1 MASNPDPGETDTVRE
16 PDLLEEKKPAP
27 GQNEQPDPGHNEQPD
42 PGNVKDP
49 DPGITEI
56 QQNPD
61 IGQLDHKKD
70 QQSLHEADEK
80 IIDAIPKSLGARART
95 KTAAGKGFYQS
106 QLHDFQK
113 KLQKHWTKME
123 DLLINLDKAEVG
135 DLQRL
140 RKIEDELKR
149 VRTKHNAVFKDFML
163 FLTRNSDKEMIRK
176 SEIEFERKE
185 TVVTSVLTRLQ
196 ALKLEA
202 AEVLSQRIS
211 DSESSS
217 ASSQRSFV
225 NKKDLTEQYVS
236 QHFSDPKPI
245 EDLYLKTKLNKEQ
258 YCEYKIPQEKE
269 PFYAESLCL
278 EKPREKLKV
287 QATPKPNRFYDQ
299 DPPVPNNPN
308 SQLHSTVQDDSVLGG
323 LVQFLLKKDLLLT
336 RFSKFNDSPETFI
349 VWKTSFKSIVN
360 ELNVSPF
367 EEMDLLVKW
376 LGPTSSTFASS
387 IRASNV
393 HAPERGLQRIWE
405 RLHDRYGR
413 PEMVEATIKKK
424 LDSFP
429 KLSSKEMN
437 RLYDLLDI
445 LSELESTKSDVH
457 YSQLLSYF
465 DTSSG
470 INPIVNKLPY
480 GLQEKWTTRASMY
493 KKQYKV
499 PFPPLSV
506 FIDFIRDMSEVKND
520 PAFVYDNPRIAPSS
534 TPACGNRR
542 DSILNRKTYVQ
553 QETMKRCPI
562 HKAEHSLLCCRQFL
576 SKPLEER
583 RKFLKE
589 KRICFKCCEST
600 NHMSRDCNVKVKCE
614 KCGSNNHRALM
625 HVDRLTNS
633 FENQHSTVRENG
645 GEDNASENV
654 ASKCTVLCD
663 KPSLG
668 RSCGKIVLV
677 NVFLR
682 QDPNK
687 AIKVYAILDDQSNR
701 TLISPRLCDRLDVQ
715 GPSTQYSLSSCSG
728 TTTMTGRRIEGLCA
742 QSVHEDCQY
751 ELPITIECDDI
762 PNERS
767 EIPTPDVA
775 RFHYHLNSIVNELP
789 SIEKDVNIELLIG
802 RDVPEAHHVF
812 HQITGPKKTPF
823 AQKLGLGWVII
834 GDVCLGKVH
843 RPDLVRVMK
852 TSVLNNGR
860 TTQFNPCENHFQV
873 KEHQALDTYDTLFQK
888 SPDDDKIGLS
898 VEDRK
903 FLSLMDEE
911 FQKDENGKWIAPLPF
926 RSPKPMMPNNRS
938 QAWRRARILD
948 ASLKKNE
955 VKKTHFIEFM
965 KKVFDSGAA
974 EIAPVLDHE
983 SNNEMWY
990 LPIFGVYNSKK
1001 PNQVRGVFDS
1011 SAVYEGHSLNKV
1023 LMTGPDLTNS
1033 LIGILLRFRQDR
1045 YAVIA
1050 DIEQMFY
1057 QFYVKKE
1064 HRDFL
1069 RFFWYKNNNP
1079 DLPLIEYRMCVHVFG
1094 NAPSPAI
1101 ATYGLRKTV
1110 ENCEN
1115 TYGSDVKDF
1124 VNRNFYVDDGL
1135 VSSPSREKVIDL
1147 IKRTKTVFKEN
1158 GNLRLHKIASNDREI
1173 LNSFGEEDL
1182 NKNLRDV
1189 HFGENSVLPLQH
1201 SLGLSWDLNHDS
1213 FLFEI
1218 QDSEKPNTRRGLLS
1232 FLNSIFDPLGFLSPI
1247 TLSGKILLRQSVG
1260 ADWDQPLSTAID
1272 HKWKEWKSSLQCLQD
1287 LRIPRMYLP
1296 VSLSCVNNIELHV
1309 FCDASETAIA
1319 ATAYLK
1325 ITGDDN
1331 ASHLGFILGKAKL
1344 APMKGH
1350 TIPRLELCGAVL
1362 ASEIGQTVL
1371 EQLDVKP
1378 NVVKY
1383 YTDSKVVLGYIYNQS
1398 KRFYTYVTN
1407 RVSKI
1412 LKVSSTDQWNY
1423 VPTHKNP
1430 ADCATRGNF
1439 SSEQL
1444 QNSEW
1449 LQGPQWLLEQHEEN
1463 EVNKNYDFP
1472 LIDPQDDKEIR
1483 PDVQVMKTTTKM
1495 SKNCIT
1501 ELAEKFSKWKTF
1513 IKFVACLK
1521 HVIKSFKH
1529 RTHSCSGW
1537 HMCENSISVQSCQD
1551 AEKFVLKEI
1560 QKECFS
1566 KEILSLQNEKTV
1578 SKDSRISTLSPFIDS
1593 EGLLRVG
1600 GRLNNVKNV
1609 LPTGEINPIIL
1620 PNKHHVSTL
1629 LIRFYHDSVRHQG
1642 RHFTEGALRKNGL
1655 WIIGAKREVSSFI
1668 HNCVTCRK
1676 LRGKFE
1682 LQKMA
1687 DLPSDRITPGLP
1699 FTTVGV
1705 DTFGP
1710 WTVLARKTR
1719 GGVINNKR
1727 WAIMFS
1733 CLTTRAIHIEVIEEM
1748 SSSSFINA
1756 LRRFEAI
1763 RGPVKVFRSDK
1774 GTNFVGAADELGIQ
1788 TLNVEDGPIKKHLRE
1803 NGTVW
1808 IFNSPHSSHMGGSWE
1823 RMIGLTRRILDAIL
1837 LDLNSKQLT
1846 HETLT
1851 TFMAEVC
1858 SIINSRPLVQI
1869 SSDPDST
1876 LVLSPMMLLTGKVNY
1891 LPVIPES
1898 DNIKDMYRAQW
1909 KHVQVLSEIF
1919 WKHWRQDYLQNLQP
1933 RRKWRDDRPNLKVGD
1948 VILLKD
1954 SAVHRTDW
1962 PIGVITE
1969 TYQSSDGKV
1978 RKARVRVH
1986 KDGQNVM
1993 YTRPISEMVMLN
2005 C

>member
-1 MASNPDPGETDTVRE
+1 
-16 PDLLEEKKPAP
+16 
-27 GQNEQPDPGHNEQPD
+27 
-42 PGNVKDP
+42 
-49 DPGITEI
+49 
-56 QQNPD
+56 
-61 IGQLDHKKD
+61 
-70 QQSLHEADEK
+70 
-80 IIDAIPKSLGARART
+80 
-95 KTAAGKGFYQS
+95 
-106 QLHDFQK
+106 
-113 KLQKHWTKME
+113 ME
-123 DLLINLDKAEVG
+123 DLLINLDRAEVG

-149 VRTKHNAVFKDFML
+149 VRTKHKAVFKDFML

-185 TVVTSVLTRLQ
+185 TVVTSILTRLQ

-202 AEVLSQRIS
+202 AEVLSHRIS

-278 EKPREKLKV
+278 EKPREKMKV
-287 QATPKPNRFYDQ
+287 QATPKPIGFYDQ

-308 SQLHSTVQDDSVLGG
+308 SQLHSTVQDNSVLGG

-376 LGPTSSTFASS
+376 LGPTSSTFATS

-424 LDSFP
+424 LDNFP

-480 GLQEKWTTRASMY
+480 GLQEKWTTRASTY

-520 PAFVYDNPRIAPSS
+520 PAFV
-534 TPACGNRR
+534 
-542 DSILNRKTYVQ
+542 
-553 QETMKRCPI
+553 
-562 HKAEHSLLCCRQFL
+562 
-576 SKPLEER
+576 
-583 RKFLKE
+583 
-589 KRICFKCCEST
+589 
-600 NHMSRDCNVKVKCE
+600 
-614 KCGSNNHRALM
+614 
-625 HVDRLTNS
+625 LTNS

-687 AIKVYAILDDQSNR
+687 AIKVCAILDDQSNR

-728 TTTMTGRRIEGLCA
+728 TTTMTGRRIEGLCV

-789 SIEKDVNIELLIG
+789 PIEKDVNIELLIG

-823 AQKLGLGWVII
+823 AQRLGLGWVII
-834 GDVCLGKVH
+834 RDVCLGKVH

-852 TSVLNNGR
+852 TSVLHNGR

-873 KEHQALDTYDTLFQK
+873 REHQALDTYDTLFQK

-1079 DLPLIEYRMCVHVFG
+1079 DLPLIEYRKCVHVFG

-1135 VSSPSREKVIDL
+1135 VSSPSQ
-1147 IKRTKTVFKEN
+1147 
-1158 GNLRLHKIASNDREI
+1158 I

-1260 ADWDQPLSTAID
+1260 ADWDQPLSTTID

-1483 PDVQVMKTTTKM
+1483 ADVQVMKTTTKM

-1501 ELAEKFSKWKTF
+1501 ELAEKFSNWKTF

-1537 HMCENSISVQSCQD
+1537 HMCENSISVQSCHD

-1566 KEILSLQNEKTV
+1566 KEILSLQNGKTV

-1655 WIIGAKREVSSFI
+1655 WIICAKREVSSFI

-1687 DLPSDRITPGLP
+1687 DLPSDRITPGPP

-1823 RMIGLTRRILDAIL
+1823 RMIGLKRRILDAIL